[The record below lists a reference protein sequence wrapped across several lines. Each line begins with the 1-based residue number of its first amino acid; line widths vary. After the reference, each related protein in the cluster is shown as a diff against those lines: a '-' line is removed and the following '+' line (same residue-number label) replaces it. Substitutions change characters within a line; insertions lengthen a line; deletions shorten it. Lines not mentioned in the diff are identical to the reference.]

1 MAPVLDNVRSVNSLM
16 THHLS
21 ELEIKQLCVNAL
33 PEDELAAVAIHTT
46 ECQSCNQ
53 RFIEEL
59 KRQRG
64 SAPFKFTL
72 EPEFWFRNDHL
83 DFDDLVGLAENTF
96 DEETREIIDIHL
108 GSCESC
114 REDVRSFLAFREAT
128 AGEMNVSY
136 GPTHYEP
143 TEAIQGTPWWQR
155 LPIRPVYAAAAIVLV
170 AVAVLIGVI
179 ALSSRSGPLEAN
191 KQEQINREGSPST
204 PTPAPSQEDSAK
216 LAILKDAGGE
226 VTIDRDGRITGLDE
240 VSENSR
246 QYVAR
251 AALSE
256 QISPADVL
264 RRLSGEPGGLRGND
278 DGPQGFRLLYP
289 VRTIIIE
296 ARPVFR
302 WESLPGAS
310 SYRVYV
316 LDQNGNQVS
325 QSQELP
331 PTQTQ
336 WGAPTSLRRGRIFS
350 WVVTAL
356 VDGKKVVSPSASTP
370 EIKFAVLSTADFQEL
385 SRLKR
390 SNSHLALGVFYARVG
405 LLNEAEREFEG
416 LVELNPELE
425 LPRKLLQSVRT
436 IRKAA

>member
-1 MAPVLDNVRSVNSLM
+1 M

-21 ELEIKQLCVNAL
+21 ELEIKQLCVSAL
-33 PEDELAAVAIHTT
+33 PEDELTAAAIHTT
-46 ECQSCNQ
+46 ECPSCNE

-64 SAPFKFTL
+64 SAPCRFTL
-72 EPEFWFRNDHL
+72 EPQFWFRNDHL
-83 DFDDLVGLAENTF
+83 DFDDLVGLADNTF
-96 DEETREIIDIHL
+96 DEEMREIIDIHL
-108 GSCESC
+108 STCESC

-128 AGEMNVSY
+128 VGEMNVSY
-136 GPTHYEP
+136 GPTYYEP
-143 TEAIQGTPWWQR
+143 NEAIQGTPWWQR
-155 LPIRPVYAAAAIVLV
+155 LPIRPLYAAAAIVLV
-170 AVAVLIGVI
+170 AVAVLIGAIV
-179 ALSSRSGPLEAN
+179 LSRRAGPLEAN
-191 KQEQINREGSPST
+191 KQEQINRERSPSIT
-204 PTPAPSQEDSAK
+204 PTPAPRSEDSAK
-216 LAILKDAGGE
+216 VAVLKDAGGE

-256 QISPADVL
+256 QIAPSDVL

-278 DGPQGFRLLYP
+278 DVPQGFRLLYP
-289 VRTIIIE
+289 VRTVVTQ

-302 WESLPGAS
+302 WESLPGVS

-316 LDQNGNQVS
+316 LDQDGNQVS

-336 WGAPTSLRRGRIFS
+336 WEPPASLRRGRIFS

-356 VDGKKVVSPSASTP
+356 VDGKKVVSPSASAP
-370 EIKFAVLSTADFQEL
+370 EIKFAVLSTADSQEL
-385 SRLKR
+385 SRLKK
-390 SNSHLALGVFYARVG
+390 SNSHLALGVFYGRVG

-416 LVELNPELE
+416 LVELNPQSELS
-425 LPRKLLQSVRT
+425 RKLLQSVRN